1 MKTAAALF
9 LALLIIAGQAGPRT
23 SASYS
28 ITTDATDFGGQ
39 RTTSAAYTIDAS
51 LNVLGGLST
60 VATPVEFAKAGYA
73 GQLYDP
79 VALTLTAPSDPATVN
94 GGATL
99 QLAAWQ
105 VLDDAS
111 FLSVA
116 ATSVA
121 WSVTTGPITGI
132 SLAGLATAGPVYQN
146 TAATVQGVD
155 GALTGSLGLTVTDL
169 NNDSFGVYAGDG
181 IPDSWQVQYFGLGT
195 NGQGNP
201 KGVATADFDGTG
213 QTNLFKYVAG
223 LNPTDGSRFT
233 LTIAPVPGQPGQMSV
248 TFTPAVAGRTYT
260 LTSQS
265 SLTGGS
271 WSTISGSPVINGSQG
286 TLTDPSA
293 TGRAKFY
300 EVQISYP

>member
-155 GALTGSLGLTVTDL
+155 GALTGSLGVTVTDL

-195 NGQGNP
+195 NGLRLVILP
-201 KGVATADFDGTG
+201 
-213 QTNLFKYVAG
+213 G
-223 LNPTDGSRFT
+223 LVQCHGFRCLACRF
-233 LTIAPVPGQPGQMSV
+233 VG
-248 TFTPAVAGRTYT
+248 
-260 LTSQS
+260 
-265 SLTGGS
+265 
-271 WSTISGSPVINGSQG
+271 
-286 TLTDPSA
+286 
-293 TGRAKFY
+293 
-300 EVQISYP
+300 

>member
-1 MKTAAALF
+1 
-9 LALLIIAGQAGPRT
+9 
-23 SASYS
+23 
-28 ITTDATDFGGQ
+28 
-39 RTTSAAYTIDAS
+39 
-51 LNVLGGLST
+51 
-60 VATPVEFAKAGYA
+60 
-73 GQLYDP
+73 
-79 VALTLTAPSDPATVN
+79 
-94 GGATL
+94 
-99 QLAAWQ
+99 
-105 VLDDAS
+105 
-111 FLSVA
+111 
-116 ATSVA
+116 VA
-121 WSVTTGPITGI
+121 WSVASGPITGI
-132 SLAGLATAGPVYQN
+132 STSGLATAGAVYQN
-146 TAATVQGVD
+146 TAAAVQGIF
-155 GALTGSLGLTVTDL
+155 GGLTGSLNVTVV
-169 NNDSFGVYAGDG
+169 DSIPDNFGIYAGDG